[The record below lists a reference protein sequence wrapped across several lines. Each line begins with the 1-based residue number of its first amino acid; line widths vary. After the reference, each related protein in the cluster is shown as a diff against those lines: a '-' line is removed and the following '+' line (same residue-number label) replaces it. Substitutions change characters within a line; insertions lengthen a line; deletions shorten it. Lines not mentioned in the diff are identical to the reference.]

1 MSFLKISDPLKR
13 DSIVKEYLEL
23 KKNIRDNFLSE
34 RIGEQQLQ
42 TDLSKFYRPITETQK
57 ATAREITEGLKPIRE
72 GIEKLPE
79 AITFP
84 PTQPLEKATEEEE
97 EEDEEEEEEDEEEDE
112 SVGEIARQYLN
123 KQYRDITFGIL
134 KKKGH
139 HFIGSEHVIVV
150 DNDIIIKDSGERFK
164 GTDGLWKL
172 ITLKEPVDVDKEDK
186 DEYERLMV
194 KTNALHREY
203 DPSNPRPRGS
213 ASEKWKE
220 ILGPIWYKKQGF
232 SEEDAFRMTKD
243 KKYRK
248 ILIKKMRKLKHEYE
262 GEGVVVIPSDPNAL
276 LERLDLLLASQEAG
290 HTGVRNELV
299 SICDELK
306 RQGVLDTKAYKKLNS
321 NIKK

>member
-1 MSFLKISDPLKR
+1 
-13 DSIVKEYLEL
+13 
-23 KKNIRDNFLSE
+23 
-34 RIGEQQLQ
+34 
-42 TDLSKFYRPITETQK
+42 
-57 ATAREITEGLKPIRE
+57 
-72 GIEKLPE
+72 
-79 AITFP
+79 
-84 PTQPLEKATEEEE
+84 
-97 EEDEEEEEEDEEEDE
+97 
-112 SVGEIARQYLN
+112 
-123 KQYRDITFGIL
+123 
-134 KKKGH
+134 
-139 HFIGSEHVIVV
+139 
-150 DNDIIIKDSGERFK
+150 
-164 GTDGLWKL
+164 
-172 ITLKEPVDVDKEDK
+172 
-186 DEYERLMV
+186 MV

-213 ASEKWKE
+213 MGKKWKN

-243 KKYRK
+243 KNYRK
-248 ILIKKMRKLKHEYE
+248 RLIKKMRKIKYEYE